1 MPLRLATDVSAG
13 LMNCSYTHFRHIYGR
28 NSLQQTRSLYFGVG
42 PKTQT
47 LHLEAVLHLF
57 PKQKSCLLE
66 PRGKLST
73 YACVCV
79 FFIMTVSVSTNCYR
93 CSIPVFLGFVNCP
106 VCYRACCTEAPSAKT
121 LHRAATTACFAPL
134 NPAKPR
140 SESPEARPAPVVSL

>member
-1 MPLRLATDVSAG
+1 MESNMPLRLATDVSAG

-79 FFIMTVSVSTNCYR
+79 FLS
-93 CSIPVFLGFVNCP
+93 
-106 VCYRACCTEAPSAKT
+106 
-121 LHRAATTACFAPL
+121 
-134 NPAKPR
+134 
-140 SESPEARPAPVVSL
+140 